1 MAETQIGDIVIP
13 EVFGPYIMERSL
25 NQSRFFNSGVIVENA
40 QIASMLLGG
49 GKTFNIPFW
58 QDLAGDSG
66 IPSESQATSIANI
79 DTDKAI
85 VRRQIREKAWGS
97 NDLAHAFAGAD
108 PFEAIGARVA
118 GYWANELDKLAI
130 LTARGVIANNVGADS
145 SDLVVDIKSA
155 DGSVTS
161 ANKIS
166 APKTIEAVMKQGDR
180 FDEIVAIAV
189 HSGVYATLV
198 TNDLIDFVADSQG
211 RLTIPT
217 YMGLRV
223 IVSDNL
229 PALDGVASEK
239 RYHSYL
245 FKAGALGYGAAAGAI
260 KDVEIDR
267 DPSKGAGI
275 DILYTRRQFGLA
287 PLGFSWVMASDT
299 GISPTDANLIHADSW
314 DRVYD
319 KKNTGVVC
327 IISNG

>member
-1 MAETQIGDIVIP
+1 MAETRISDIVIP

-25 NQSRFFNSGVIVENA
+25 NQSRFFDSGVIVQNA
-40 QIASMLLGG
+40 QIASYLLGG

-58 QDLAGDSG
+58 HDLTGDSG
-66 IPSESQATSIANI
+66 IPSESSATSVANI
-79 DTDKAI
+79 DTEKAI

-130 LTARGVIANNVGADS
+130 LTARGVIANNIDADS

-155 DGSVTS
+155 DGNVTS

-189 HSGVYATLV
+189 HSAVYATLV
-198 TNDLIDFVADSQG
+198 SNDLIDFVPDSSG
-211 RLTIPT
+211 KLTIPT
-217 YMGLRV
+217 YMGLRL

-229 PALDGVASEK
+229 PALDGVSTEK
-239 RYHSYL
+239 QYHSYL
-245 FKAGALGYGAAAGAI
+245 FKAGAIGYGASAGAI
-260 KDVEIDR
+260 KEVEVDR
-267 DPSKGAGI
+267 DPSKGGGI
-275 DILYTRRQFGLA
+275 DILYTRRQFGMA
-287 PLGFSWVMASDT
+287 PLGFSWVLSPDT
-299 GISPTDANLIHADSW
+299 GISPTNDQLVHANSW